1 MICKSVTTSDGT
13 INSNDIREAVHEAL
27 QDGRLKDGAVKAGN
41 DAVRSWLRTK
51 GTRNCADWDI
61 DSDSRLSS
69 YNSDT
74 STTSSSSEDRY
85 SDDDEEMENI
95 SSSDPEIF
103 SDGETLSDTSSADSV
118 FSSALSWLKYGAS
131 QQDLAKKLSAPQYSR
146 SCFWWTG
153 ATLML

>member
-1 MICKSVTTSDGT
+1 M
-13 INSNDIREAVHEAL
+13 
-27 QDGRLKDGAVKAGN
+27 
-41 DAVRSWLRTK
+41 RSWLRTK

-118 FSSALSWLKYGAS
+118 FSSALSDYDPDYLYDMSDQGGCVKCV
-131 QQDLAKKLSAPQYSR
+131 KITKRHVTTKEKAPS
-146 SCFWWTG
+146 
-153 ATLML
+153 

>member
-118 FSSALSWLKYGAS
+118 FSSALSDYDPDYTNSSSS
-131 QQDLAKKLSAPQYSR
+131 QSDSEPYEFDSEYE
-146 SCFWWTG
+146 SSSSG
-153 ATLML
+153 